1 MYSFLINRPAST
13 ASSNRGDS
21 LPLPSIDFQYRFS
34 SQSPAISEEGD
45 EHDYNNNNNDNDDD
59 DDDDDGGFRELR
71 RENEKV
77 EPCEIISPSVE
88 GTISSSYMHNHE
100 GVLRQAYEI
109 KYEE

>member
-59 DDDDDGGFRELR
+59 DDGGFRELR